1 MAKSKKDSVEH
12 THKDGTKHSHK
23 DGGKTHEHE
32 IIAATVELKGGNK
45 VDVYKKEAK
54 NVYSA
59 DYKLIDDTIENIK
72 KECRKVCTSD
82 YAANN
87 VYIILQL
94 ALKKV
99 TQAEA

>member
-1 MAKSKKDSVEH
+1 MAKKEIVKH
-12 THKDGTKHSHK
+12 QHKEITK
-23 DGGKTHEHE
+23 
-32 IIAATVELKGGNK
+32 ATVQVKTVPTTEHKLEVKAK
-45 VDVYKKEAK
+45 IVEVKKPS

-59 DYKLIDDTIENIK
+59 DYKLIDDTIEEIK
-72 KECRKVCTSD
+72 KSCRKVCTSD

>member
-1 MAKSKKDSVEH
+1 MARKEKVKH
-12 THKDGTKHSHK
+12 QHKEETEPEVTK
-23 DGGKTHEHE
+23 
-32 IIAATVELKGGNK
+32 ATVQVKEIPKTESTVK
-45 VDVYKKEAK
+45 VKAKVVEVKKPS

-59 DYKLIDDTIENIK
+59 DYKLIDDTIEEIK
-72 KECRKVCTSD
+72 KACRKVCTSD

-99 TQAEA
+99 KLAEA

>member
-1 MAKSKKDSVEH
+1 MAKEKVKH
-12 THKDGTKHSHK
+12 QHKSEVTK
-23 DGGKTHEHE
+23 
-32 IIAATVELKGGNK
+32 ATVQVKAVPTTENTLKVK
-45 VDVYKKEAK
+45 AKIVEVKKPS

-59 DYKLIDDTIENIK
+59 DYKLIDDTIEEIK
-72 KECRKVCTSD
+72 KSCRKVCTSD

-99 TQAEA
+99 TLAEA

>member
-1 MAKSKKDSVEH
+1 MAKKEIVKH
-12 THKDGTKHSHK
+12 QHKEITK
-23 DGGKTHEHE
+23 
-32 IIAATVELKGGNK
+32 ATVQVKTGKPITEHKLEVKAK
-45 VDVYKKEAK
+45 IVEVKKPS

-82 YAANN
+82 YAAKN

-99 TQAEA
+99 TLAEA

>member
-1 MAKSKKDSVEH
+1 M
-12 THKDGTKHSHK
+12 
-23 DGGKTHEHE
+23 
-32 IIAATVELKGGNK
+32 ELKPK
-45 VDVYKKEAK
+45 VKFVDKIDEQIEEVKAKKVAK

-59 DYKLIDDTIENIK
+59 DYKLIDDTIEEIK
-72 KECRKVCTSD
+72 KVSRKVCTND

>member
-1 MAKSKKDSVEH
+1 MAKSKKDSV
-12 THKDGTKHSHK
+12 KHVQEV
-23 DGGKTHEHE
+23 TE
-32 IIAATVELKGGNK
+32 AVVELKGGNK

-59 DYKLIDDTIENIK
+59 DYKLIDDTIEEIK
-72 KECRKVCTSD
+72 KVSRKVCTND

-87 VYIILQL
+87 VYILLQN

-99 TQAEA
+99 TLAEA

>member
-1 MAKSKKDSVEH
+1 MAKKEIVKH
-12 THKDGTKHSHK
+12 QHKEITK
-23 DGGKTHEHE
+23 
-32 IIAATVELKGGNK
+32 ATVQVKAVPTTENK
-45 VDVYKKEAK
+45 LEVKAKIVEVKKPS

-59 DYKLIDDTIENIK
+59 DYKLIDDTIEEIK
-72 KECRKVCTSD
+72 KSCRKVCTSD

-99 TQAEA
+99 TLAEA

>member
-1 MAKSKKDSVEH
+1 MEKKEIKHQNKGKAVPEV
-12 THKDGTKHSHK
+12 TK
-23 DGGKTHEHE
+23 
-32 IIAATVELKGGNK
+32 ATVQVKALEVKAK
-45 VDVYKKEAK
+45 IVEIKKPS

-59 DYKLIDDTIENIK
+59 DYKLIDDTIEEIK
-72 KECRKVCTSD
+72 KTCRKVCTND

-99 TQAEA
+99 TIAEA

>member
-1 MAKSKKDSVEH
+1 MKKEIVKH
-12 THKDGTKHSHK
+12 QHKEITK
-23 DGGKTHEHE
+23 
-32 IIAATVELKGGNK
+32 ATVQVKAVPTTEHKLEVKAK
-45 VDVYKKEAK
+45 IVEVKKPS
-54 NVYSA
+54 NVYNA

>member
-1 MAKSKKDSVEH
+1 MAKKKNKPEI
-12 THKDGTKHSHK
+12 TK
-23 DGGKTHEHE
+23 
-32 IIAATVELKGGNK
+32 ATVKVKAGK
-45 VDVYKKEAK
+45 VDVYVKKPASEWVAK
-54 NVYSA
+54 ATNVYSA
-59 DYKLIDDTIENIK
+59 DYKLIDDTIEDIK
-72 KECRKVCTSD
+72 KVSRKVCTND

>member
-1 MAKSKKDSVEH
+1 M
-12 THKDGTKHSHK
+12 
-23 DGGKTHEHE
+23 
-32 IIAATVELKGGNK
+32 
-45 VDVYKKEAK
+45 KKEIVKHQHKEITKVTVQVKAVPTTEHKLEVKAK
-54 NVYSA
+54 IVEVKKPSNVYSA